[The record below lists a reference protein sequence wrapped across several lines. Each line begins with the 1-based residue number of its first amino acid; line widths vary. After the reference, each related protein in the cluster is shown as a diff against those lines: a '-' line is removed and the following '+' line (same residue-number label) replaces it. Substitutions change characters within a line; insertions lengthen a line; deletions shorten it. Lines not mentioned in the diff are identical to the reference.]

1 MVEDYFFFLTVVLE
15 GVLVRVEVVLVF
27 EGVRDRDLMLV
38 ALPDLFPEDW
48 VLIPGL
54 LEDLPLLNWF
64 FWRTIR

>member
-1 MVEDYFFFLTVVLE
+1 MIDYFFFLTVVLE